1 MKALK
6 IVISVIV
13 GLIALLVIVGFA
25 LPDRAHIERS
35 TLVQAKPQAVY
46 AVLNGFK
53 QFRKWS
59 PWEDLDPNAVQTL
72 SGPIWGVGAQ
82 QAWSSQ
88 DPNVGSGSQEIMATE
103 PDSSVTVRLV
113 FAGFDSENTSIYRLS
128 TEGEGTRVVWSYDS
142 VFHGNLLG
150 RYFGLMLDK
159 MLGPDYEKGLA
170 RLKTLV
176 ESMPKTDFSGVEL
189 AVVQVE
195 AGPILYVSA
204 SASAAEAGAKLGA
217 AYAQIMAVMAA
228 QGLKQVAAPMAI
240 TRKFDEASK
249 FWEFDAA
256 IPVDRQPPEPL
267 AEGTVKQGVS
277 YAGWALRAVHTG
289 PYEAMEPTYE
299 KLLAYKA
306 VAGFEDNGNS
316 WEHYV
321 SDPTTVPPEQVKTE
335 LYWPIK

>member
-6 IVISVIV
+6 IVIALIV

-35 TLVQAKPQAVY
+35 ILVQAKPQTVY

-88 DPNVGSGSQEIMATE
+88 DPNVGSGSQEIIATE
-103 PDSSVTVRLV
+103 PDRSVSVRLV
-113 FAGFDSENTSIYRLS
+113 FSGFDSENTAVHHLS
-128 TEGEGTRVVWSYDS
+128 PEGEGTRVVWSYDS

-150 RYFGLMLDK
+150 RYFGLLLDK

-176 ESMPKTDFSGVEL
+176 ESLPKTDFSGLEI
-189 AVVQVE
+189 AVVETQAE
-195 AGPILYVSA
+195 PILYLSDSA
-204 SASAAEAGAKLGA
+204 TASEAAGKLSAAYGQIDA
-217 AYAQIMAVMAA
+217 ALQI
-228 QGLKQVAAPMAI
+228 QGLKPAGPPLAI
-240 TRKFDEASK
+240 TRRFDEASK

-256 IPVDRQPPEPL
+256 IPVDSTPPS
-267 AEGTVKQGVS
+267 AVEGAVKAGRS
-277 YAGWALRAVHTG
+277 YAGWALRIVHTG
-289 PYEAMEPTYE
+289 PYEAMQPSYE

-316 WEHYV
+316 WERYLN
-321 SDPTTVPPEQVKTE
+321 DPATVPAEQLKTE
-335 LYWPIK
+335 VYWPIK

>member
-13 GLIALLVIVGFA
+13 GLIVLMIAIGFA

-35 TLVQAKPQAVY
+35 ILVQAKPQVVY
-46 AVLNGFK
+46 AVVNGFK

-82 QAWSSQ
+82 QAWSSE
-88 DPNVGSGSQEIMATE
+88 DPNVGSGSQEIIATE
-103 PDSSVTVRLV
+103 PDRSVTVRLV
-113 FAGFDSENTSIYRLS
+113 FSGFDSENTSIHHLS
-128 TEGEGTRVVWSYDS
+128 PEGEGTRVVWSYDS

-159 MLGPDYEKGLA
+159 MLGPDYEKGLN
-170 RLKTLV
+170 RLKALV
-176 ESMPKTDFSGVEL
+176 ESLPKTDFSGVGI
-189 AVVQVE
+189 AVLETQ
-195 AGPILYVSA
+195 AQPILYVSD

-217 AYAQIMAVMAA
+217 AYGQISATVQAL
-228 QGLKQVAAPMAI
+228 GLKPAGAPMAI
-240 TRKFDEASK
+240 TRKFDEATR

-256 IPVDRQPPEPL
+256 MPVDRAPASVPEG
-267 AEGTVKQGVS
+267 AVKAGSS

-316 WEHYV
+316 WEHYL
-321 SDPTTVPPEQVKTE
+321 SDPATVAPEQLKTE
-335 LYWPIK
+335 VYWPIK